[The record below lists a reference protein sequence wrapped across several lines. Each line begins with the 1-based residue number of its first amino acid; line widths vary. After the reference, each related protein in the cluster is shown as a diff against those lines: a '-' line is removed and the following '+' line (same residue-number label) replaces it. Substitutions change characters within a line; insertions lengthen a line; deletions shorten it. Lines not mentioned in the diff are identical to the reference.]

1 VASFTSAAACGWLRI
16 ASDNHWLTDVVAGA
30 AVGTAVGLTL
40 PGVVLHRASDG
51 GAAVT
56 MYPAPGGIALVF

>member
-1 VASFTSAAACGWLRI
+1 
-16 ASDNHWLTDVVAGA
+16 
-30 AVGTAVGLTL
+30 L